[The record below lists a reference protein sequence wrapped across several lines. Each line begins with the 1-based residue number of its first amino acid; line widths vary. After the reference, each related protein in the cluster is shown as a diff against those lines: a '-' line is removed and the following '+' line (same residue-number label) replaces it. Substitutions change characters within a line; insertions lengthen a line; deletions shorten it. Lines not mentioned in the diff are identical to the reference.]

1 MAARTPRSSARRSKT
16 VHQAALYFKRFK
28 SQATLLLRIPNTAV
42 EEDHSSSP
50 RRFERYGWKQSK
62 KDKEFYS
69 SNIETWR

>member
-28 SQATLLLRIPNTAV
+28 SLVTLLLRIPNAAV
-42 EEDHSSSP
+42 EDHSSST

-62 KDKEFYS
+62 KESFYS